1 MKKLGPSPPGLS
13 KTRGSRKATKAKPG
27 CAAPSSA
34 KHAKI
39 EPTTIKRLCLRK
51 ACVIAQ
57 ARGLPLRPLLRRVPQ
72 LELMFPSPAG
82 TCAIA
87 PTPRLAKRERSVQSS
102 LAPRPL
108 AVSANSHSLLSLQR
122 CHRSLHAYTHGQTSL
137 ALRSNLMLRARQGF
151 AMQFPHKV
159 RVDPSH
165 SEIDLRH
172 GEIARSGASV
182 PRSSAGRRLA
192 NTMIL
197 HTVQNSMSRTELH
210 RRAAGISRALLHC
223 CGFLVCTAKSSLA
236 GNCRNGIKSFGE
248 KLRP

>member
-1 MKKLGPSPPGLS
+1 MRHSPNSTTG
-13 KTRGSRKATKAKPG
+13 KARTFRA
-27 CAAPSSA
+27 
-34 KHAKI
+34 
-39 EPTTIKRLCLRK
+39 
-51 ACVIAQ
+51 
-57 ARGLPLRPLLRRVPQ
+57 
-72 LELMFPSPAG
+72 
-82 TCAIA
+82 
-87 PTPRLAKRERSVQSS
+87 SS

-137 ALRSNLMLRARQGF
+137 ALRSRQGF

-197 HTVQNSMSRTELH
+197 HTVQNSMCRTELH

-223 CGFLVCTAKSSLA
+223 WVSWSAPLRAALPETVETASRALGKSLGPSLKPGSASASAKDPCNLPPGASHKWLLVRRKAAC
-236 GNCRNGIKSFGE
+236 
-248 KLRP
+248 